1 MVPLIW
7 DIRAMSISAT
17 SQDYGTASTTSP
29 HYTEHDRRKERRVSL
44 NTEEP
49 VVARAARVES

>member
-1 MVPLIW
+1 
-7 DIRAMSISAT
+7 MSISAT

-29 HYTEHDRRKERRVSL
+29 HYTEHDRRKERRVTL